1 MAGWTIQKR
10 LIAAMLLFTLG
21 LLALVFALYAWQQR
35 GQVVKSFVDSARVV
49 TLNVESARDQ
59 VESMWAQG
67 IFSVDMLREYAKT
80 GQRDKLFSVVPVVV
94 AWQVAKRK
102 AAEAG
107 YTFKVP
113 KFHPRNP
120 ANQPDPVEAA
130 ALTHLTDNQASEY
143 FVVDPAVN
151 AVRFFRAVR
160 LSKTCLHCHGDP
172 ADSAALWGNAKG
184 QDPTGAMMEN
194 WKEGEIHGAFEVIF
208 SLDRADR
215 QFWQAMALAG
225 AVSAALL
232 CLAGV
237 VAFMLARGL
246 SRPIVATAGAVRL
259 AAQGDFTASLAA
271 GLTGRGDEIGQVA
284 RDVEQMNQSLAG
296 AMHQVSESAF
306 KVAASAGEISQGN
319 QELSER
325 TQHQASAVEQTASA
339 VEQMTGSVK
348 QNAQNARQASE
359 MARRTATMAVQG
371 GQVVER
377 SVAAMA
383 AVSESSRKISDI
395 TNVVNEIAFQTNLLA
410 LNAAVEAARAGQAG
424 RGFAVVAG
432 EVRSL
437 AGRSAAA
444 AKEIQALIADSV
456 AKAEQ
461 GGALVAESGALLK
474 DIIANVQGVADTV
487 AEISA
492 ASQEQASGI
501 EEINRAVAQMDEA
514 VQQNAALVEQAAG
527 ASEVMAHAAQDL
539 RATVQRF
546 KVRRTGEPRDEDT

>member
-1 MAGWTIQKR
+1 MTIQKR
-10 LIAAMLLFTLG
+10 LVAAVLLFTLG

-35 GQVVKSFVDSARVV
+35 GQTVKSFVDSARVV

-67 IFSVDMLREYAKT
+67 IFSVDMLREFANT
-80 GQRDKLFSVVPVVV
+80 GQREKLFAVVPVVV

-107 YTFKVP
+107 YGFKVP
-113 KFHPRNP
+113 KFQPRNP
-120 ANQPDPVEAA
+120 ANQPDAVETA
-130 ALTHLTDNQASEY
+130 ALDYLTKHQATEY
-143 FVVDPAVN
+143 HVVDPAVN

-160 LSKTCLHCHGDP
+160 LSKTCLYCHGDP
-172 ADSAALWGNAKG
+172 ADSRAFWGNDKG
-184 QDPTGAMMEN
+184 QDPTGASMEN

-225 AVSAALL
+225 AVSAGLL
-232 CLAGV
+232 CIAGV
-237 VAFMLARGL
+237 VAFLLARGM

-271 GLTGRGDEIGQVA
+271 GLTQRGDEIGQVA

-296 AMHQVSESAF
+296 AMNQVSESAF
-306 KVAASAGEISQGN
+306 KVAASASEISQGN

-339 VEQMTGSVK
+339 VEQMTSSVK
-348 QNAQNARQASE
+348 QNAQNAQHANDL
-359 MARRTATMAVQG
+359 ARRTATMAKEG
-371 GQVVER
+371 GQAVER
-377 SVAAMA
+377 SVAAMT

-410 LNAAVEAARAGQAG
+410 LNAAVEAARAGEAG

-432 EVRSL
+432 EVRNL

-444 AKEIQALIADSV
+444 AKEIQALITDSV
-456 AKAEQ
+456 AKAEL
-461 GGALVAESGALLK
+461 GGELVAESGRLLTN
-474 DIIANVQGVADTV
+474 IIDSVQSVADTV

-501 EEINRAVAQMDEA
+501 DEINRAVTQMDEA
-514 VQQNAALVEQAAG
+514 VQQNAGLVEQAAS
-527 ASEVMAHAAQDL
+527 ASEVMARAAQDL

-546 KVRRTGEPRDEDT
+546 KVHRGAGRADENT